1 LACSFFSLQVAT
13 LERHPYISFSEFS
26 AQSGPQTPREH
37 IDAFRQAIT
46 WSEPF
51 ILGLAAFQ
59 LVMFLLCLFASRQNA
74 GLPLRIVLMVT
85 IAVLVKSAE
94 YLNQYAGEHWE
105 SFATQNYFD
114 EKGIFVAIMFCSPLL
129 LDSFLM
135 LVMFLREAGQL
146 LVQVKTAEFKKKR
159 QPTKEGEEKDGS
171 KEGKKKR
178 RSKKQQ

>member
-1 LACSFFSLQVAT
+1 L
-13 LERHPYISFSEFS
+13 
-26 AQSGPQTPREH
+26 
-37 IDAFRQAIT
+37 DAFRQAIT

-51 ILGLAAFQ
+51 ILALAAFQ
-59 LVMFLLCLFASRQNA
+59 LVMFLLCLFASRKNA

-94 YLNQYAGEHWE
+94 YLNQTAGEHWE

-114 EKGIFVAIMFCSPLL
+114 ERGVFVAITFCSPLL

-146 LVQVKTAEFKKKR
+146 LVQVKTAEIKKKR
-159 QPTKEGEEKDGS
+159 QPTKEGEQKDGS
-171 KEGKKKR
+171 KEGKKSR